1 MNYLRPFRFNYF
13 YPKLKKQ
20 PLTILDVGC
29 GNQSPTVTKKYFPQC
44 IYHGV
49 DRANYNN
56 SDQDMAAMDAY
67 FELDLETSVLDE
79 LSDNVYDLIVL
90 SHVIEHIDNGLDV
103 VERLSKKLKPGGYI
117 YIEYPSLKSLQLP
130 TAHGSLH
137 FCDDDTHKRLYH
149 MMDIANQLMA
159 NGCRIIVAKTRRSK
173 IRILL
178 SPIGFV
184 FNFFY
189 FFLKGSIHS
198 WLMWDIFGFSEFII
212 AKKH

>member
-13 YPKLKKQ
+13 YPKFKKQ
-20 PLTILDVGC
+20 SLTILDVGC

-56 SDQDMAAMDAY
+56 NDQDKSLMDAY
-67 FELDLETSVLDE
+67 FELDLETSALDE
-79 LSDNVYDLIVL
+79 LSDNFYDLIVL

-103 VERLSKKLKPGGYI
+103 VERLSKKLKSGGYI

-130 TAHGSLH
+130 TAQGTLH

-178 SPIGFV
+178 SPIGFL
-184 FNFFY
+184 FNIFY
-189 FFLKGSIHS
+189 FLLKRKIHS
-198 WLMWDIFGFSEFII
+198 LLMWDICGFSEFII